1 METLQ
6 CGSLGGGVR
15 HCDVRRVCHLTSVHL
30 ADDVRIVHKECASLS
45 EDGWHVHLVAQGELP
60 PGQEQIIYHRLPAS
74 PASRCQRIAFQA
86 WRAYR
91 LARGVEADVYHLHDP
106 ELIPVGLLLKFQG
119 EKVIYDVHEDV
130 PRDVLTKN
138 WMPPPVR
145 ATVSFLMMAVERLA
159 SSMFDGIVA
168 ATPTIAKRFPTS
180 KTICVR
186 NVPRLS
192 EFTVKPSAVSLGEAT
207 FVYIGLINRAR
218 GLEKMM
224 QAAALVRDRTSTGIM
239 LDLAGP
245 PDQVDV
251 GKVIQSC
258 EAVDFTRYHGCLDR
272 TGVAQLLSKAQAGLV
287 VLQPMQSFRDSLPVK
302 MFEYMAVGI
311 PVIASDFPLW
321 REIVEEARCGLLV
334 NPLDSNDIARAM
346 RWIVDN
352 PAQARAM
359 GERGRAAVQQRFN
372 WEREAPSLLGMYK
385 RITGVRIPTRLSQLE
400 RS

>member
-1 METLQ
+1 
-6 CGSLGGGVR
+6 
-15 HCDVRRVCHLTSVHL
+15 
-30 ADDVRIVHKECASLS
+30 LS